1 MDIPLYHPALGIGV
15 GSGAQ
20 TTASAGTNVVAGGIV
35 EMRPGPREAKVLV
48 VDDDAD
54 NRIVISRLLRLSGVS
69 PERCCEIEGD
79 AAEYL
84 ARSGT
89 KYDLVFLD
97 LQLPKKDGYTI
108 LAEIRANPE
117 ISKTKVVALTASVTH
132 HDIERCKAAGF
143 DGFIG
148 KPIDGRRFSELFKR
162 ILSGE
167 AVWTED

>member
-1 MDIPLYHPALGIGV
+1 MK
-15 GSGAQ
+15 
-20 TTASAGTNVVAGGIV
+20 
-35 EMRPGPREAKVLV
+35 PGPREVKVLV

-79 AAEYL
+79 AADYL
-84 ARSGT
+84 SRSGT

-97 LQLPKKDGYTI
+97 LHLPKKDGYTV

-117 ISKTKVVALTASVTH
+117 LSKTKVVALTASVTH
-132 HDIERCKAAGF
+132 YDIERCKAAGF

-148 KPIDGRRFSELFKR
+148 KPIDGRRFSELVKR